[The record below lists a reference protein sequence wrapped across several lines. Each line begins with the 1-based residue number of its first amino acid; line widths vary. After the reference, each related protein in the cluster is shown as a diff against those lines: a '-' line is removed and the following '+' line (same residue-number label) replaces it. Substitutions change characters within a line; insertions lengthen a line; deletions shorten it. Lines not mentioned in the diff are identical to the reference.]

1 MFIGTHCKNDI
12 QVKNTDFDFFL
23 RGNLSALSLQNCRA
37 PANAATARSRTNDRP
52 RFRDAFAGQIIDFF
66 NKHTKENR
74 EITFSVFSTEVQCTN
89 TVADKSLAGKIAL
102 VTGGSRGIGR
112 AIAIALGHAGATVA
126 INYKSNA
133 DAAREAV
140 ATIQDAGGQAH
151 PFRAD
156 VSLPNEVEQMLGA
169 VRKELG
175 AVTILVNNAGIAQ
188 PRKIDSL
195 DLETFDEAIRVNL
208 RSAFLVTNRVVSMMR
223 QARWGRIIF
232 ISSTA
237 ANVGGVVGPHYAA
250 SKAGLIGLMH
260 AYASALVK
268 EGITA
273 NAISPALIETDMVRS
288 DLQVNPSAIPVGRF
302 GQPEEIADI
311 AIMLVGNGYI
321 TGQTINVNGGIYP
334 TS

>member
-1 MFIGTHCKNDI
+1 MVRPQDTDQRPSSLSRDRSSIFSITHERN
-12 QVKNTDFDFFL
+12 QRNYV
-23 RGNLSALSLQNCRA
+23 
-37 PANAATARSRTNDRP
+37 
-52 RFRDAFAGQIIDFF
+52 
-66 NKHTKENR
+66 
-74 EITFSVFSTEVQCTN
+74 SVFSTEVQCTN

-133 DAAREAV
+133 DVAREAV
-140 ATIQDAGGQAH
+140 ATSQDAGGQAH

-169 VRKELG
+169 VRKEFG

-208 RSAFLVTNRVVSMMR
+208 RSAFLVTNTVVSMMR
-223 QARWGRIIF
+223 QARWGRIIS

-250 SKAGLIGLMH
+250 SPNRKHGLG
-260 AYASALVK
+260 
-268 EGITA
+268 
-273 NAISPALIETDMVRS
+273 
-288 DLQVNPSAIPVGRF
+288 GRLRH
-302 GQPEEIADI
+302 GR
-311 AIMLVGNGYI
+311 
-321 TGQTINVNGGIYP
+321 GQTPSVHLRHEGR
-334 TS
+334 S